1 MALSDMTRKQA
12 RSDVL
17 SRLDEIGS
25 EALDPAENNRWLD
38 MGQFDFFNKMAALAH
53 KWYGT
58 SATIAGDNSGI
69 TASAGAV
76 TAVPLEGNYAATKI
90 AQMNKLILADATTI
104 VRPTEFNSLEHYV
117 GISSYDSAYY
127 YAWFGE
133 NLHVFVGTS
142 AEALSSEAAILY
154 FIRKPDEMGGD
165 INVHTVTV
173 ATYSDKTDGDQIIID
188 GIVLEQRAAA
198 TEKATFVAE
207 TSNNATA
214 QNIDD
219 LIGNVFGSVSGVTVS
234 VSSAIV
240 TITGAKTVTVSQTT
254 STFLTVA
261 QSTASMLDVPTE
273 YTDLVIMY
281 AQARALGKLKRQD
294 LRAGVEQDIS
304 QMYGAIHGLFAEE
317 LQIRAAEKP
326 AGIISNR
333 RLE

>member
-17 SRLDEIGS
+17 SRLDEVSS
-25 EALDPAENNRWLD
+25 EALDPAEINRWLD

-58 SATIAGDNSGI
+58 SKTVSI

-76 TAVPLEGNYAATKI
+76 TATALEGAYAATKI
-90 AQMNKLILADATTI
+90 AQISKLILADGTTI
-104 VRPTEFNSLEHYV
+104 VRPTEFNSLEHLL
-117 GISSYDSAYY
+117 SNSNFDSRYY
-127 YAWFGE
+127 YAWYGE
-133 NLHVFVGTS
+133 KLYVFVGIL
-142 AEALSSEAAILY
+142 AAALAPDSSILY

-165 INVHTVTV
+165 TNVHTVAFASAVQNDTITV
-173 ATYSDKTDGDQIIID
+173 DGIQFIAKDAATTEVADFITTGTDTADGDNFED
-188 GIVLEQRAAA
+188 VLE
-198 TEKATFVAE
+198 
-207 TSNNATA
+207 
-214 QNIDD
+214 
-219 LIGNVFGSVSGVTVS
+219 NVFQSSTGVSA
-234 VSSAIV
+234 SSTTGTV
-240 TITGAKTVTVSQTT
+240 TITGAKTVTSSNGTR
-254 STFLTVA
+254 LAVA
-261 QSTASMLDVPTE
+261 QSTASMVDVPTE

-326 AGIISNR
+326 AGIISQR